1 MADLSNF
8 PITQKWVPKNT
19 DIIQLFS
26 YPTPNGVKV
35 SIALEEMGL
44 VYEPHLV
51 TLSDADVK
59 SAAFLSLNP
68 RVRTHN
74 QNMTVAARAM
84 AERNTVGDL
93 S

>member
-68 RVRTHN
+68 N
-74 QNMTVAARAM
+74 NKIPAIIDP
-84 AERNTVGDL
+84 NGPDGL
-93 S
+93 PLINI

>member
-19 DIIQLFS
+19 NIIQLFS

-44 VYEPHLV
+44 EYEPHLV

-59 SAAFLSLNP
+59 SAELEP
-68 RVRTHN
+68 
-74 QNMTVAARAM
+74 
-84 AERNTVGDL
+84 
-93 S
+93 